1 MARRAEEFVS
11 NPTHLQIIPLG
22 GLGEFGMNLMVYRW
36 GRDCLIVD
44 AGMMFP
50 GEEHLG
56 IDVVIPDLSFLDDCG
71 TLHGVILTHGHED
84 HIGALPYLLSRHDVP
99 IYATRYTL
107 GLVQARLSEHEGLSH
122 PELRPLPDA
131 APLELGP
138 FTVESIPAAHS
149 IPQSRMLALHT
160 PVGTV
165 VHTADFKID
174 PDPVDGLGTDLTR
187 LTRLGQ
193 QGVLA
198 LLSDSTNADRPGR
211 TPGEKTIVPA
221 FDRLVASCT
230 GRVLVTTF
238 SSHIHRMQ
246 LLGRVAQRHGRKL
259 ALVGTSLRR
268 HVDVAERLGLF
279 DLPPDLLVPPEH
291 IMTLDPQRAM
301 IVVSGSQGEPRSAM
315 TRIAVGR
322 HPQIE
327 VQPKDLMIHSARK
340 IPGNE
345 KNISHMINQLMRRG
359 AEVVTAADA
368 AVHVSGH
375 GARDELRHLLEL
387 LRPRFLI
394 PIHGEYRQLA
404 AHARL
409 AVECGLQS
417 DHVQLADSGDVI
429 TLDEQRITIDDRV
442 RVGRVFIDATLNEV
456 DLAVLRD
463 RRQIAG
469 DGIVVPV
476 VAVQR
481 ESGAVNGY
489 PEIVARGFAPITEGG
504 NGSLMHEARKV
515 VADSLADATPEERS
529 DEALLRARIRSELKR
544 FLRRRTKRRPLIVPV
559 ILEL

>member
-1 MARRAEEFVS
+1 MS
-11 NPTHLQIIPLG
+11 NPTQLQIIPLG

-84 HIGALPYLLSRHDVP
+84 HIGALPYLLSRHDLP
-99 IYATRYTL
+99 TYATPYTL
-107 GLVQARLSEHEGLSH
+107 GLIEARLSEHEALGH
-122 PELRPLPDA
+122 RELRVLPDS

-138 FTVESIPAAHS
+138 FTVETVAAAHS
-149 IPQSRMLALHT
+149 IPQARMLVLHT
-160 PVGTV
+160 PLGTV

-174 PDPVDGLGTDLTR
+174 PDPVDGVGTDLTR
-187 LTRLGQ
+187 LTQLGQ

-198 LLSDSTNADRPGR
+198 LLADSTNADRPGR
-211 TPGEKTIVPA
+211 TPGEQTIVPA

-238 SSHIHRMQ
+238 SSHVHRVQ
-246 LLGRVAQRHGRKL
+246 LLGRIAQRHGRKL
-259 ALVGTSLRR
+259 ALVGTSLNR

-279 DLPPDLLVPPEH
+279 DLPPNLRVGAENVKQ
-291 IMTLDPQRAM
+291 LDPRQVM
-301 IVVSGSQGEPRSAM
+301 MVVSGSQGEPMSAM
-315 TRIAVGR
+315 ARIAVGR

-327 VQPKDLMIHSARK
+327 VRPGDLIIQSARQ

-345 KNISHMINQLMRRG
+345 KSISRMINHLLRRG
-359 AEVVTAADA
+359 AEVVTPAEA

-375 GARDELRHLLEL
+375 GARDELRQLLEL

-394 PIHGEYRQLA
+394 PIHGEFRQLV
-404 AHARL
+404 AHLRL
-409 AVECGLQS
+409 ALECGLER

-429 TLDEQRITIDDRV
+429 TLDGQRITIDDHV
-442 RVGRVFIDATLNEV
+442 HVGRVFIDATLDEV

-469 DGIVVPV
+469 DGIVVAV
-476 VAVQR
+476 VALQR

-489 PEIVARGFAPITEGG
+489 PEIVARGFVPIAEGG
-504 NGSLMHEARKV
+504 NENLMHEARKV
-515 VADSLADATPEERS
+515 VADSLADATPEERG
-529 DEALLRARIRSELKR
+529 DETLLRSRIRSELKR
-544 FLRRRTKRRPLIVPV
+544 FLRRRTKRRPLIIPV